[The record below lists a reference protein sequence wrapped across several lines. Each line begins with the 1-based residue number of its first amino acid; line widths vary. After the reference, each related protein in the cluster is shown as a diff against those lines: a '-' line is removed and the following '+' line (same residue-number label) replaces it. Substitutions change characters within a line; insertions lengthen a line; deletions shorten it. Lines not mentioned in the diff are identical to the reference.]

1 MELTADESLWELY
14 QFDRQVLLQMFI
26 IRQLANKGTA
36 QALYTF
42 IESLPERP
50 IPLSFARIK
59 RRLMLTSPN
68 NQQNRVINKAIDE
81 LKAVGYLDGDV
92 VKKGW

>member
-1 MELTADESLWELY
+1 MELTADESSWELY
-14 QFDRQVLLQMFI
+14 QFDRQGASADVYNPATCEQ
-26 IRQLANKGTA
+26 RTA

-68 NQQNRVINKAIDE
+68 NQQNRVINNKAIDE
-81 LKAVGYLDGDV
+81 LKASVI
-92 VKKGW
+92 

>member
-1 MELTADESLWELY
+1 
-14 QFDRQVLLQMFI
+14 
-26 IRQLANKGTA
+26 
-36 QALYTF
+36 
-42 IESLPERP
+42 
-50 IPLSFARIK
+50 
-59 RRLMLTSPN
+59 MLTSPN